1 MASLFRNS
9 RSILTRFSCIRRT
22 PTISGA
28 STNPSQ
34 LSHSGNVAE
43 LAARQRLVPADAIKP
58 RPAGASPFIPMV
70 GTALNSWGKIG
81 FGLFFGISVYFV
93 YINYI
98 TNPEFYKS
106 LKLSREA
113 TKRSADEKS
122 AHRERTHAQH

>member
-1 MASLFRNS
+1 
-9 RSILTRFSCIRRT
+9 
-22 PTISGA
+22 
-28 STNPSQ
+28 
-34 LSHSGNVAE
+34 
-43 LAARQRLVPADAIKP
+43 
-58 RPAGASPFIPMV
+58 PMV

-122 AHRERTHAQH
+122 AQ